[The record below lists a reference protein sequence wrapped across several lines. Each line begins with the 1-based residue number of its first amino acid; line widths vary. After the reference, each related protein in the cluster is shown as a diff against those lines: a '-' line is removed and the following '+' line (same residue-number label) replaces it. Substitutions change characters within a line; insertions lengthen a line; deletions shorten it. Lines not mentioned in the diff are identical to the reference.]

1 MSKLQSCILILFV
14 IDIVMMGVC
23 YMKDR
28 ETNETVKIME
38 SRVELETK
46 KSENK
51 GKIAIT
57 FDDGPV
63 PGYTEK
69 LLDGLKKRKV
79 RASFFV
85 TGMHAK
91 ESPDLIKRMQDEG
104 HLIGNHTYSHMQ
116 LTKNNEEEFIKEIR
130 ETNAVIKEITGE
142 APTYVRPPYGLWN
155 KKCEEELN
163 MFRVMWTVD
172 PRDWCTMNAD
182 KVFCR
187 VVDKVQEND
196 IILMHD
202 GYDSSILAALE
213 IIDKLQ
219 DEGYDFVTVDEI
231 LFD

>member
-130 ETNAVIKEITGE
+130 ETNVVIKEITGE
-142 APTYVRPPYGLWN
+142 TPTYVRPPYGLWN